1 MPIRATRTRNQ
12 KPHVCSDMW
21 YDIISIFSLLGYT
34 IQSYSNFGKGRAC
47 PSQKGSS
54 ARSSKRRPNNLVIR
68 GVSRSSG
75 DRGNDHN
82 GTTRTSHGIWG
93 PGIDQAFQCFILDPL
108 EVFQAMGGGK
118 IHQEHSF
125 AGSAGSL
132 PPKSP
137 MGRCFEGDHFRN
149 GTGSLWASVLP
160 ESKTRSLVG

>member
-1 MPIRATRTRNQ
+1 MSIRATRTRNQ

-21 YDIISIFSLLGYT
+21 YDIVSILSLLGYT

-82 GTTRTSHGIWG
+82 GTTRTTESGDLALTRPSSASSWTRWRFFR
-93 PGIDQAFQCFILDPL
+93 PW
-108 EVFQAMGGGK
+108 EVARF
-118 IHQEHSF
+118 
-125 AGSAGSL
+125 
-132 PPKSP
+132 
-137 MGRCFEGDHFRN
+137 
-149 GTGSLWASVLP
+149 
-160 ESKTRSLVG
+160 TRSAPSPEALAACHQNPQWVVALKEITSEMVQEAFGHQFYHSPKPGV